1 MNKRETIRS
10 TSYAFAWSCL
20 ALRQR
25 NRDYITIA
33 LSITVFACRGI
44 AGAFLKIIDRLFD
57 KMWKQAGGGGSGEPL
72 LIVTGQSVTV
82 KDVKRQNELCCCRS
96 MKGMIKKR
104 MWKWRTTE
112 MADCCKLI
120 IILCLIGIEIGR
132 VMVCVGAEPLHRLFC
147 PSAPEFWSLVNP
159 SFSHGSYLSNTAF
172 SYVSIIFN
180 FLIYSIFSSS
190 FFDVK
195 NLRKQTH
202 ILDLMS
208 SFIEQP
214 YIFLAFLI

>member
-20 ALRQR
+20 ALRQL

-159 SFSHGSYLSNTAF
+159 SFSHMALIYQTQHFLLCLL
-172 SYVSIIFN
+172 
-180 FLIYSIFSSS
+180 FLISLFTQSS
-190 FFDVK
+190 
-195 NLRKQTH
+195 
-202 ILDLMS
+202 
-208 SFIEQP
+208 P
-214 YIFLAFLI
+214 PPFLIWRISVDKLISWTLCLPSSNNHIFFWLS